1 MGYTWGMADQT
12 QIENFTPE
20 TFKFRF
26 SPIMLAL
33 FALLFVL
40 CGAGIGLTTWQFIGF
55 LGGDISSPYEWM
67 KFILLYIVSILLAV
81 LLIAMLVR
89 SRYVVTDKELILQ
102 FGFIKSRYKLSKI
115 YSVRLFKGSHKL
127 TVYFDDF
134 KTEYTVIVVKEEWYD
149 AFVKAL
155 MKRNPRISYDFTTA
169 EEEENWK
176 NDRKKK

>member
-1 MGYTWGMADQT
+1 MGYTWGMAEQT
-12 QIENFTPE
+12 QTEHFTPD
-20 TFKFRF
+20 TFRFRF
-26 SPIMLAL
+26 SPLMLAL
-33 FALLFVL
+33 FAAMLAL
-40 CGAGIGLTTWQFIGF
+40 CAAGVGLTTWQFVGF
-55 LGGDISSPYEWM
+55 LGGDISSPYQWL
-67 KFILLYIVSILLAV
+67 KFILLYLVSVLLAV

-115 YSVRLFKGSHKL
+115 YSVRLFKGSRKL

-155 MKRNPRISYDFTTA
+155 VKRNTRITYDFTTA
-169 EEEENWK
+169 EEEQNWK